1 MARPRSGGLAPIT
14 NQTPSFDR
22 KTKSV
27 PGVVEYMTL
36 SPSGAIFMMRNTVAT
51 VIDQKTGKLRA
62 IRYCEMEPSIYVD
75 EQSENSVKST
85 IIFNFGRLFV
95 DHTKPN
101 LREFLDTHPKNEA
114 NGGSL
119 FKRIDYENNAK
130 ESLSQEFELVDAVSM
145 VRDKSIDELLPV
157 AIAFN
162 INTDAPVSEIK
173 YDLLQIAKSNPKTF
187 IQSFDNPAITM
198 KAKIKKASMYQ
209 VIKLDK
215 DYVRWF
221 DSNKMIISVPAG
233 QDPMDVMV
241 RYCLTEAGAAVSA
254 EIERQTEGK

>member
-22 KTKSV
+22 KTKST
-27 PGVVEYMTL
+27 PGAIEYMTL
-36 SPSGAIFMMRNTVAT
+36 SPSGAIYMMRSTVASI
-51 VIDQKTGKLRA
+51 IDEKTGKLRA

-75 EQSENSVKST
+75 QQSENSVKST

-95 DHTKPN
+95 DSKKPN
-101 LREFLDTHPKNEA
+101 LKEFLDAHPQNEA

-119 FKRIDYENNAK
+119 FKRVDYESNAK
-130 ESLSQEFELVDAVSM
+130 ESLDQEFELVEAVSM

-157 AIAFN
+157 AIAFGL
-162 INTDAPVSEIK
+162 NTDAPVSEIK
-173 YDLLQIAKSNPKTF
+173 YDLLQIAKANPKTF
-187 IQSFDNPAITM
+187 IQSFDNPSVST

-221 DSNKMIISVPAG
+221 DTNKIIISVPAG
-233 QDPMDVMV
+233 QDSTDVMV
-241 RYCLTEAGAAVSA
+241 RYCMTEAGAPVLA

>member
-1 MARPRSGGLAPIT
+1 MARPKSGGLAPIS
-14 NQTPSFDR
+14 NQKPSFDR
-22 KTKSV
+22 KTKTNS
-27 PGVVEYMTL
+27 GTTEYMTL
-36 SPSGAIFMMRNTVAT
+36 SSSGAIFMMRNTVASI
-51 VIDQKTGKLRA
+51 VDPKTGRLRT
-62 IRYCEMEPSIYVD
+62 IRYCEMEPSIYID

-95 DHTKPN
+95 DQTKPN
-101 LREFLDTHPKNEA
+101 LKEFLDTHPQNEA
-114 NGGSL
+114 NGGGL
-119 FKRIDYENNAK
+119 FKRIDYESKAK
-130 ESLSQEFELVDAVSM
+130 ESLDQEFELVEAVSM

-209 VIKLDK
+209 VIKLDN

>member
-1 MARPRSGGLAPIT
+1 MARPKSSGLAPIAS
-14 NQTPSFDR
+14 QTPSFDR
-22 KTKSV
+22 KAKST
-27 PGVVEYMTL
+27 PGVIEYMTL
-36 SPSGAIFMMRNTVAT
+36 SPSGAIFMMRNTMTSIV
-51 VIDQKTGKLRA
+51 DQKTGKLRA

-75 EQSENSVKST
+75 EQAGNSVKST

-95 DHTKPN
+95 DSTKPN
-101 LREFLDTHPKNEA
+101 LKEFLDSHPQNEA
-114 NGGSL
+114 NGGGL
-119 FKRIDYENNAK
+119 FRRVDYENNAK

-173 YDLLQIAKSNPKTF
+173 YDLLQIAKSNPKMF
-187 IQSFDNPAITM
+187 IQSFDNPSITM
-198 KAKIKKASMYQ
+198 KAKVKKAAMYQ
-209 VIKLDK
+209 VIKLDN
-215 DYVRWF
+215 DYIRWF
-221 DSNKMIISVPAG
+221 DSNKIIISVPSG
-233 QDPMDVMV
+233 QDPTDVMV